1 MTNFANLVP
10 IGSPTCLQQLIEQ
23 PSTLLPPIGGSST
36 QMLPPQQSARD
47 DSATAI
53 EPEDIP
59 TDDYPALPHVIVIY
73 VVNPFTFGH
82 EFRHPM
88 MMRLSMLAITRYVEP
103 PSISD
108 SIVLLQSLQRCL
120 LPSASVSPHSTA
132 VGDRRNRTNGR
143 SNSTLP
149 GLCKR
154 PQDSIRS
161 ALSTVQQSVS
171 LYFLTFLWKKAH
183 FQTGT
188 M

>member
-1 MTNFANLVP
+1 MGTSSHQPPTPLQPQLNLAPQLTPAGEEKDWHFELTNFANLVP

-47 DSATAI
+47 DSAAAI

-88 MMRLSMLAITRYVEP
+88 MMRLSMLAITRYAAEP
-103 PSISD
+103 VSFR
-108 SIVLLQSLQRCL
+108 LNCL
-120 LPSASVSPHSTA
+120 ASGP
-132 VGDRRNRTNGR
+132 
-143 SNSTLP
+143 STLSAP
-149 GLCKR
+149 ACLCLAAFNC
-154 PQDSIRS
+154 S
-161 ALSTVQQSVS
+161 
-171 LYFLTFLWKKAH
+171 WKSSESNRWAI
-183 FQTGT
+183 
-188 M
+188 